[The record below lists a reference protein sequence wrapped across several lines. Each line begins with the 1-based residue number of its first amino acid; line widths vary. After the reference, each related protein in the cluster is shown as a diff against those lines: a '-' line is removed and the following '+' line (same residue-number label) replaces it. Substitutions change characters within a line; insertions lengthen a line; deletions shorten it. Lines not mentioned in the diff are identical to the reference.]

1 MTSNQKNWT
10 VLLSTMLAIGAVV
23 LTIFEKN
30 GVDEEIVTLTLRLT
44 AWTSLLIYLLIFAAR
59 PLNQLVDSQKT
70 RSMKKNRRYFS
81 IAFAGSHT
89 VHLVLIVN
97 FVFGPGIPLQTLVIG
112 GIAYLFL
119 YLMLITSFDTPAAAI
134 GPVAWRRLNKAG
146 LYWIG
151 GTFFFTLVN
160 NFISNPHS
168 PMHQVLVVL
177 ILAAISVRVIA
188 FLKREKPSPNIA

>member
-70 RSMKKNRRYFS
+70 RSMKKIDATS
-81 IAFAGSHT
+81 VSH
-89 VHLVLIVN
+89 L
-97 FVFGPGIPLQTLVIG
+97 
-112 GIAYLFL
+112 
-119 YLMLITSFDTPAAAI
+119 PAAIQCTWCLSSILCLAR
-134 GPVAWRRLNKAG
+134 AFRCK
-146 LYWIG
+146 
-151 GTFFFTLVN
+151 
-160 NFISNPHS
+160 HS
-168 PMHQVLVVL
+168 SSAVSR
-177 ILAAISVRVIA
+177 IYFCI
-188 FLKREKPSPNIA
+188 